1 MPRGRRE
8 NRQKAWGRTTAADL
22 DRAEDVR
29 LQNSADADR
38 RRIAIRLKPKQLG
51 TQARSVLELAKAML
65 AVRWWAVP
73 GSASYCECYPSSAKV
88 EVDSGIDTQPCLQ
101 SVQ

>member
-8 NRQKAWGRTTAADL
+8 NRQKPQVRWNAWDRTTAADL

-38 RRIAIRLKPKQLG
+38 RLVTIRLKPQQFGTLERGLLG
-51 TQARSVLELAKAML
+51 LAKA
-65 AVRWWAVP
+65 R
-73 GSASYCECYPSSAKV
+73 GQGED
-88 EVDSGIDTQPCLQ
+88 E
-101 SVQ
+101 